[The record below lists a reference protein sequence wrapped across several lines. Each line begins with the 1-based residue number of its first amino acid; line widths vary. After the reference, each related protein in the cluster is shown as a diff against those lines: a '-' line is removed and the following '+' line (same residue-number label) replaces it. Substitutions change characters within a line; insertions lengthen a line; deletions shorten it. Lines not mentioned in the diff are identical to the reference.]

1 MTTSIV
7 FDEIDYSELEY
18 DTGLSSSETTM
29 LTDPSAS
36 IIALQRLRYLKTR
49 ETGDDIVVPDT
60 TGRDE
65 NPMIEFEYTTY
76 EQYKMRRKAE
86 VLKYQSNVVK
96 GKKARFSS
104 LSRTRRGQYKGVS
117 DQRLKQSSEDGGDC
131 DNDVIRVKRSVNSG
145 IKGGNTPLYLD
156 PGVTFIEKL

>member
-18 DTGLSSSETTM
+18 NASSSGNTM

-49 ETGDDIVVPDT
+49 ETGDDIVVPNT

-65 NPMIEFEYTTY
+65 NQVIDFDYTTY
-76 EQYKMRRKAE
+76 EQYKMRRKSE
-86 VLKYQSNVVK
+86 VLRYQSNVVK
-96 GKKARFSS
+96 GKKAKFSS
-104 LSRTRRGQYKGVS
+104 ISRTRRGQFKGVS
-117 DQRLKQSSEDGGDC
+117 DQRLKQSSEDSGDC
-131 DNDVIRVKRSVNSG
+131 GNDVIRVKLSVNSG
-145 IKGGNTPLYLD
+145 IKCGNTPLYLD